1 MFLVATSTLKSKRA
15 NKRSM
20 QKRVQTGAG
29 MNT

>member
-1 MFLVATSTLKSKRA
+1 MFLLATFTLKSKRA

-20 QKRVQTGAG
+20 QKRVQAGAE